1 MLENYLFD
9 FDGTIADSGET
20 GIIAVQKAFVDYG
33 LKKPTAESVRYYMGV
48 PIETF
53 FPKIS
58 NRELNDAE
66 WEEVFAIFRQ
76 YYSELELE
84 ITQLF
89 PGMKE
94 TLMKLVEDGKRL
106 FVVSSKNSVSL
117 NRNLEN
123 LGIADLFTD
132 TIGSDQVENYKPAPD
147 GINILANR
155 HDLDK
160 VKTVMIGDAK
170 YDLQMGKAAE
180 VKTCGCAWDTYD
192 IELLKNEEPDYLLEK
207 VEKLLEI

>member
-33 LKKPTAESVRYYMGV
+33 LEKPTAESVRYYMGV

-58 NRELNDAE
+58 NRELNDTE
-66 WEEVFAIFRQ
+66 WGEVFAIFRQ

-94 TLMKLVEDGKRL
+94 TLMQLVEDGKRL

-123 LGIADLFTD
+123 LGIVDLLADA
-132 TIGSDQVENYKPAPD
+132 IGRDQVQRDWRCPVGRDVCAY
-147 GINILANR
+147 R
-155 HDLDK
+155 HG
-160 VKTVMIGDAK
+160 VYRARTGRMRYAK
-170 YDLQMGKAAE
+170 YVYRIWSWLVVLHLSIPKCVCKQIYYLQ
-180 VKTCGCAWDTYD
+180 V
-192 IELLKNEEPDYLLEK
+192 
-207 VEKLLEI
+207 

>member
-1 MLENYLFD
+1 
-9 FDGTIADSGET
+9 
-20 GIIAVQKAFVDYG
+20 
-33 LKKPTAESVRYYMGV
+33 
-48 PIETF
+48 
-53 FPKIS
+53 
-58 NRELNDAE
+58 
-66 WEEVFAIFRQ
+66 
-76 YYSELELE
+76 
-84 ITQLF
+84 
-89 PGMKE
+89 MKE
-94 TLMKLVEDGKRL
+94 TLMQLVEDGKRL

-160 VKTVMIGDAK
+160 AKTVMIGDAK

-192 IELLKNEEPDYLLEK
+192 IELLKKEEPDYLLEK

>member
-33 LKKPTAESVRYYMGV
+33 LKKPTAESV
-48 PIETF
+48 

>member
-1 MLENYLFD
+1 M
-9 FDGTIADSGET
+9 
-20 GIIAVQKAFVDYG
+20 
-33 LKKPTAESVRYYMGV
+33 
-48 PIETF
+48 
-53 FPKIS
+53 
-58 NRELNDAE
+58 
-66 WEEVFAIFRQ
+66 
-76 YYSELELE
+76 
-84 ITQLF
+84 
-89 PGMKE
+89 
-94 TLMKLVEDGKRL
+94 
-106 FVVSSKNSVSL
+106 
-117 NRNLEN
+117 
-123 LGIADLFTD
+123 FTD

-160 VKTVMIGDAK
+160 AKMVMIGDAK

>member
-1 MLENYLFD
+1 M
-9 FDGTIADSGET
+9 
-20 GIIAVQKAFVDYG
+20 Q
-33 LKKPTAESVRYYMGV
+33 
-48 PIETF
+48 
-53 FPKIS
+53 
-58 NRELNDAE
+58 
-66 WEEVFAIFRQ
+66 
-76 YYSELELE
+76 
-84 ITQLF
+84 
-89 PGMKE
+89 
-94 TLMKLVEDGKRL
+94 LVEDGKRL

-160 VKTVMIGDAK
+160 AKTVMIGDAK

-192 IELLKNEEPDYLLEK
+192 IELLKKEEPDYLLEK